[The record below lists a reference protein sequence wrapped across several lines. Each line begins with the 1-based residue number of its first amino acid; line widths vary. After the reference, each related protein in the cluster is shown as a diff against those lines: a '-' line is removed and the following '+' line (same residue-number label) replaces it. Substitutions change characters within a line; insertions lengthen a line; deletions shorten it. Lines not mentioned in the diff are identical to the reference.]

1 MFVAATRFPTT
12 GCVSAFCLNVPANRQ
27 MPPDRSP
34 EHGEIT
40 PDPPPPSN
48 YPSDPFFSFF
58 SFPPLP
64 THTHT
69 SEELS
74 STMKITNE
82 SSFVFPSLGYFFS
95 SRFSFG
101 KKRTRESRKSSSLGF
116 SPPVK
121 GIAAARS
128 SRDLIGKGVDA
139 ARTGA

>member
-12 GCVSAFCLNVPANRQ
+12 GCVSVFCLNVPANRQ

-64 THTHT
+64 THTHKRRIIFDDEDNQRIVLRF
-69 SEELS
+69 SVS
-74 STMKITNE
+74 RI
-82 SSFVFPSLGYFFS
+82 FFFL
-95 SRFSFG
+95 SRFLFG

>member
-12 GCVSAFCLNVPANRQ
+12 GCVSVFCLNVPANRQ

-74 STMKITNE
+74 STTHQRIFLRF
-82 SSFVFPSLGYFFS
+82 SVSRIFFFL
-95 SRFSFG
+95 SRFLFG

-121 GIAAARS
+121 GITAARS